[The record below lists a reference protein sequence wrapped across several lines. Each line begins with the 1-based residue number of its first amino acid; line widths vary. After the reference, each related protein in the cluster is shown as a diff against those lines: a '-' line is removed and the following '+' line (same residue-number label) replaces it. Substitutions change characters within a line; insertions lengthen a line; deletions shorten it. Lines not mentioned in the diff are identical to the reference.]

1 MKRGIRSIR
10 ARIAL
15 ACAGLFLV
23 MGGVLIAATYGLV
36 GHFNGLNTV
45 KDSAAEG
52 AMKFYHLCR
61 AAQRTGTSHQQGP
74 DFAKKCHSAEQVAG
88 LFAAQSQHL
97 SDRHAFL
104 VYSLAG
110 LGVTTILAGGLG
122 WAVGGRILRP
132 LRRIT
137 EAARQASQENLHT
150 RLRLAGPRDE
160 LKELADTFDAML
172 GRLDAAFASQR
183 RFVAN
188 ASHELRT
195 PLTVMRTL
203 IDVTMAKPV
212 RSTEQLEALVAK
224 VRLAVD
230 QSEDLIE
237 ALLTLARSDRGVG
250 PTEVVDLPTAVDD
263 AIDLVGP
270 RAAAERITIDASLS
284 AAQTVGDRVLLE
296 RLVNNLL
303 DNAARYNVAGGWI
316 RVATGSQPG
325 GVCLTVANSG
335 QEVPGDRVP
344 ELFEPFRRLHDRV
357 GTGPGNGLG
366 LSIVQSVVTAH
377 GGELTARPLPG
388 GGLEVRVGLPGAAG

>member
-1 MKRGIRSIR
+1 MKPGIRSIR

-150 RLRLAGPRDE
+150 RLRLAGP
-160 LKELADTFDAML
+160 
-172 GRLDAAFASQR
+172 
-183 RFVAN
+183 
-188 ASHELRT
+188 
-195 PLTVMRTL
+195 
-203 IDVTMAKPV
+203 
-212 RSTEQLEALVAK
+212 
-224 VRLAVD
+224 
-230 QSEDLIE
+230 
-237 ALLTLARSDRGVG
+237 
-250 PTEVVDLPTAVDD
+250 
-263 AIDLVGP
+263 P
-270 RAAAERITIDASLS
+270 R
-284 AAQTVGDRVLLE
+284 
-296 RLVNNLL
+296 
-303 DNAARYNVAGGWI
+303 
-316 RVATGSQPG
+316 
-325 GVCLTVANSG
+325 
-335 QEVPGDRVP
+335 
-344 ELFEPFRRLHDRV
+344 
-357 GTGPGNGLG
+357 
-366 LSIVQSVVTAH
+366 
-377 GGELTARPLPG
+377 
-388 GGLEVRVGLPGAAG
+388 